1 MIIVDQKLSEREAAG
16 TPIQVGL
23 IGAGEMAIGLV
34 NQIER
39 YIPGMRIAAIYN
51 RTAARAHQA
60 YQTAGVEVVLSAS
73 TASQVDDAIRRNRAV
88 VTESAQVLIDAACID
103 VIVEMTGAIEFAFDV
118 ILKAFASGKACGDV

>member
-1 MIIVDQKLSEREAAG
+1 MIIIDQKLRAREAAG

-39 YIPGMRIAAIYN
+39 HIPGMRIAAIYN

-60 YQTAGVEVVLSAS
+60 YQTAGVGG
-73 TASQVDDAIRRNRAV
+73 AV
-88 VTESAQVLIDAACID
+88 CQHCQS
-103 VIVEMTGAIEFAFDV
+103 
-118 ILKAFASGKACGDV
+118 SG